1 MLNPPKSQK
10 PRRVPQNKALFQLRK
25 TLGPKHPK
33 SYAKTLDPKPKEQ
46 NATLEKLESIE
57 PMGTRVLFF
66 SLSSFRLGDQGL
78 HLT

>member
-1 MLNPPKSQK
+1 MFEGLGSITTLNPEHQQPLKPYSPNVLNPPKSQK

-46 NATLEKLESIE
+46 NATL
-57 PMGTRVLFF
+57 TRK
-66 SLSSFRLGDQGL
+66 
-78 HLT
+78 T